1 MFKRKLTISDYL
13 LIVVNLIP
21 IYGVWFE
28 GWNPKMIFVV
38 YCLETV
44 IIGLVNVVKMAIVT
58 VFIKSTDQWQANG
71 TTRAVSGLFFILFFI
86 VHYGFFIFVQT
97 QIFFAIGGM
106 GGGASTFG
114 IYKAIPEILGPQGKL
129 LLAIFVT
136 YYTLQT
142 FFSFF
147 STGQYKTISM
157 MKLMFQ
163 PYLRIFVQQFIVIL
177 GSFFILFG
185 AGKIFIVIFAGV
197 KIYFE
202 LFINFDKYMEM
213 ADNEMKKEKS
223 RINN

>member
-1 MFKRKLTISDYL
+1 MKFKRKLTISDYL

-21 IYGVWFE
+21 VYGVWFE

-44 IIGLVNVVKMAIVT
+44 IIGLVNVLKMGIVT
-58 VFIKSTDQWQANG
+58 VFVKGKDEWQANG

-97 QIFFAIGGM
+97 QIFFAIAGIGGR
-106 GGGASTFG
+106 ASTFG
-114 IYKAIPEILGPQGKL
+114 IYGAIPGLLGPQGKL
-129 LLAIFVT
+129 LLSIFIT
-136 YYTLQT
+136 YYTIQT

-147 STGQYKTISM
+147 SSGQYKTISM

-163 PYLRIFVQQFIVIL
+163 PYLRIIVQQFIVIL

-185 AGKIFIVIFAGV
+185 AGKIFILIFATV
-197 KIYFE
+197 KIFAE
-202 LFINFDKYMEM
+202 LFVNFDRYLDIAER
-213 ADNEMKKEKS
+213 KKWKE
-223 RINN
+223 